1 MLMLTKVQVTRMASL
16 FREIASV
23 LDNTSA
29 EPVENK
35 TVSKRGR
42 KPGTVSDEDR
52 CAHLTDETNNVRC
65 KNRATQGT
73 VCGKHKN

>member
-1 MLMLTKVQVTRMASL
+1 MLTKTQVSAMAKL
-16 FREIASV
+16 FRDMANI
-23 LDNTSA
+23 LDNTPVTS
-29 EPVENK
+29 ESVENK
-35 TVSKRGR
+35 VVSKRGR

-52 CAHLTDETNNVRC
+52 CEHLIDESNNIRC